1 MKNNMIVLSM
11 LLFGSWAFA
20 QDKESYQRD
29 YDSGEDRIPNYWTF
43 NVQISSEGFVLGGA
57 RNFKLAP
64 FTHLAV
70 AGDIFWVRGK
80 DEQVDVFGNTINGE
94 SIMIL
99 PLTFNI
105 KRRLLGE
112 SLTNTFRPFISV
124 GGGVVFGW
132 YIDGDLKRSEL
143 KPDHEDTQ
151 FALTGIGG
159 IGADFGR
166 PGRSAYGFDIK
177 YQVLRFGNHL
187 GLRKTFDNLQIGFHV
202 NF

>member
-1 MKNNMIVLSM
+1 MKTLLLSVL
-11 LLFGSWAFA
+11 LLGSRAFA
-20 QDKESYQRD
+20 QDGESNPHD

-64 FTHLAV
+64 YTHLNV

-112 SLTNTFRPFISV
+112 SLTNTFRPFMSI
-124 GGGVVFGW
+124 GGGGVFGW
-132 YIDGDLKRSEL
+132 YIDGDASKADLDSLGHK
-143 KPDHEDTQ
+143 KTQ
-151 FALTGIGG
+151 VAITGIAG
-159 IGADFGR
+159 IGADFGK

-177 YQVLRFGNHL
+177 YQLLRFPNHL
-187 GLRKTFDNLQIGFHV
+187 GLRKSFDNLQIGFHV